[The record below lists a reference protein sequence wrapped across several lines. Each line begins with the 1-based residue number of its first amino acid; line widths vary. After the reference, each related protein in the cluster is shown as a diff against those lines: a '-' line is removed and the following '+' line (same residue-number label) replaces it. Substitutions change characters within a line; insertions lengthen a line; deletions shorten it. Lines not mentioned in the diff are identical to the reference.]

1 MTQYDNSNTGIISK
15 NDRKELDTHP
25 DIKGQINI
33 NGEEFWLSGWL
44 KERKDGTGKFYS
56 LKATPKDA
64 KPVTAAGQ
72 SYGQASGGG
81 YVNKGGGKFTAGLAD
96 LNDEI
101 PFAPEWR

>member
-1 MTQYDNSNTGIISK
+1 MAEYDNTNTGIISK

-33 NGEEFWLSGWL
+33 NGEEYWLSGWL

-56 LKATPKDA
+56 LKATPKHA

-72 SYGQASGGG
+72 SYGQASGGFEKKAE
-81 YVNKGGGKFTAGLAD
+81 NKWEAGLSD

-101 PFAPEWR
+101 PF